1 MADAEVATKA
11 AEDVAPSS
19 TVDSVEVAPVPP
31 PASEPAA
38 AADLPPPTVNGVAEP
53 VPDAVPV
60 AVAAVPA
67 DTADEAPLKSYPSI
81 GAPRI
86 DVTDDSEKTSTS
98 VNKYELHDKETEAA
112 DRVAAALKSARLQ
125 VTHSLLTRSLMLIR
139 DNVLHHCFTLSCVM
153 LCTPRSLCQ
162 CQLSAQTCN

>member
-11 AEDVAPSS
+11 SEDVAPSS

-125 VTHSLLTRSLMLIR
+125 VT
-139 DNVLHHCFTLSCVM
+139 
-153 LCTPRSLCQ
+153 LC
-162 CQLSAQTCN
+162 